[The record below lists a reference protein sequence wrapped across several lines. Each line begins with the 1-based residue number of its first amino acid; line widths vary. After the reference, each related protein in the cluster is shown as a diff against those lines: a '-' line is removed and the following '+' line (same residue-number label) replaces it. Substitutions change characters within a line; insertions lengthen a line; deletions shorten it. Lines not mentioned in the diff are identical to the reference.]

1 MISTSCEIGAAYAGA
16 SEPVIESMASFGRNL
31 GMAFQIADDILD
43 LVGHENQ
50 TGKSLGTD
58 LDQKKLTLPLI
69 WLLQNGPD
77 AEKYKI
83 KSLLENGSPLQRD
96 QVKHILIDSGAIDY
110 AKNKAEQFIAAG
122 KRDLQALAPSAFRN
136 ILHDITDQILN
147 RSC

>member
-1 MISTSCEIGAAYAGA
+1 
-16 SEPVIESMASFGRNL
+16 
-31 GMAFQIADDILD
+31 MAFQIADDILD
-43 LVGHENQ
+43 LVGHEKQ

-77 AEKYKI
+77 VEKHKI
-83 KSLLENGSPLQRD
+83 KSLLENGSSAQRD
-96 QVKHILIDSGAIDY
+96 QVKSILIDSGAIDY

>member
-1 MISTSCEIGAAYAGA
+1 MISASCELGAAYAGA
-16 SEPVIESMASFGRNL
+16 SEAVIESMASFGRNL

-69 WLLQNGPD
+69 WLLQNGTD
-77 AEKYKI
+77 ADKNKI
-83 KSLLENGSPLQRD
+83 KTLLENGSAVQRA
-96 QVKHILIDSGAIDY
+96 QVKGILSDSGAIDY
-110 AKNKAEQFIAAG
+110 AKNKAEQFIASG
-122 KRDLQALAPSAFRN
+122 KMDLQALAPSAFRN